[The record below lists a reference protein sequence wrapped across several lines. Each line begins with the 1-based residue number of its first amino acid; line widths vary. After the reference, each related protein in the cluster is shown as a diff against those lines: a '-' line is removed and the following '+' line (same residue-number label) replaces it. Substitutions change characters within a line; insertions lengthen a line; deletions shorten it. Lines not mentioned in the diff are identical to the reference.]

1 MAKVN
6 SDFIWGVATASYQ
19 VEGRGDGDKAPC
31 IWDTFA
37 EKGVRHGHN
46 GDRASDQFN
55 RYKED
60 VKLMKELGVNSYRFS
75 ISWPRIFPE
84 SMDKVN
90 VAGFDYYHR
99 LIDELLA
106 NGIEPNVTIY
116 HWDLPQ
122 YLQDIGGW
130 TNREVAFAFEKYA
143 QSCFENLGD
152 KVKMWVTLNEP
163 YCSSFVSYEFGE
175 HAPGYKDQKM
185 AYDVVHHLNLG
196 HGLAVK
202 KFREMGCSGEIGLV
216 LNLAYPRP
224 ANPGEHDIEA
234 ADRGADKGFY
244 MFTEPVFNAH
254 YPLRHLQA
262 LGIELPIERGD
273 MDIISEKID
282 FVGINYYTE
291 HAVTYDDSAPEKFRK
306 VPSAKKQTIMKWDI
320 VPSGLYR
327 LLKQF
332 QRNYG
337 DIPLYITENGC
348 ACADTLNED
357 GTRCHDEERVDY
369 YAAHLAQV
377 GRLIEDGV
385 NLKGYY
391 AWSFIDNFEW
401 AWGYTMRFGLVY
413 CDYLDMRRIPKDSY
427 YYLREVIAGN
437 EEV

>member
-1 MAKVN
+1 MVKVN

-19 VEGRGDGDKAPC
+19 VEGRGEGDKAPC

-37 EKGVRHGHN
+37 EKGVQHGHN

-60 VKLMKELGVNSYRFS
+60 VKLLRELGVKSYRFS
-75 ISWPRIFPE
+75 IAWPRIFPE
-84 SMDKVN
+84 SMDKLN
-90 VAGFDYYHR
+90 IAGFDYYHR

-106 NGIEPNVTIY
+106 SGIEPNVTIY

-130 TNREVAFAFEKYA
+130 TNREVAYAFEKFA
-143 QSCFENLGD
+143 QACFENLGE

-175 HAPGYKDQKM
+175 HAPGYTDPKL
-185 AYDVVHHLNLG
+185 AYEAVHHLNLG

-202 KFREMGCSGEIGLV
+202 KFREMGCPGEIGLV
-216 LNLAYPRP
+216 LNLNYPRP
-224 ANPGEHDIEA
+224 ANPGEADIEA

-244 MFTEPVFNAH
+244 LFTEPVFNAR
-254 YPLRHLQA
+254 YPQRHLQA
-262 LGIELPIERGD
+262 QGIELPIERGD
-273 MDIISEKID
+273 MDLISEKID
-282 FVGINYYTE
+282 FVGVNYYTE
-291 HAVTYDDSAPEKFRK
+291 DAVTYDATAPEKFRK
-306 VPSAKKQTIMKWDI
+306 VPTAKKQTIMKWDI

-337 DIPLYITENGC
+337 NVPLYITENGC
-348 ACADTLNED
+348 ACADTLNAD
-357 GTRCHDEERVDY
+357 ATRCHDAERIEY

-377 GRLIEDGV
+377 GRLLEDGV

-413 CDYLDMRRIPKDSY
+413 CDYQDMRRIPKDSY
-427 YYLREVIAGN
+427 YYYREVIAGN
-437 EEV
+437 EEI